1 MEVEEL
7 VRDKFLQICQEEE
20 IKGMPSMVSKNC
32 SCLANAT
39 LPCETALLLH
49 ADAEEGIVLREL
61 LVRTLGH
68 HHRQVE
74 RYFVPHD
81 VHLNGG

>member
-1 MEVEEL
+1 MEVQEH

-61 LVRTLGH
+61 LVCTLGH

-81 VHLNGG
+81 VHLNE